1 MSEEQKIK
9 TIEADELLNRV
20 AELREQGYR
29 LVQLGCTRLKYF
41 ELNYS
46 FDRDLKFVN
55 LRLNILPGFEV
66 NSITSIYEGAFL
78 YENEIHDLFGVKF
91 RHINIDYSGNLYK
104 TAVKTPFDCEKDER

>member
-9 TIEADELLNRV
+9 TIEVDELLNRV
-20 AELREQGYR
+20 AELKEQGYR
-29 LVQLGCTRLKYF
+29 IVQMSCTRLKYF

-46 FDRDLKFVN
+46 FDKDMKFVN
-55 LRLNILPGFEV
+55 LRLNIIPGYEV

-91 RHINIDYSGNLYK
+91 KHINIDYNGSLYK
-104 TAVKTPFDCEKDER
+104 TAKKAPFACDGEEK

>member
-1 MSEEQKIK
+1 MSEEQRLK
-9 TIEADELLNRV
+9 TIEVDELLNRV
-20 AELREQGYR
+20 AELHEQGYR
-29 LVQLGCTRLKYF
+29 LVQLGCTKLKYF

-46 FDRDLKFVN
+46 FDKDLKFVN

-91 RHINIDYSGNLYK
+91 RHINIDYKGTLYK
-104 TAVKTPFDCEKDER
+104 TAVKTPFDCDNEQK

>member
-1 MSEEQKIK
+1 MGEEQNIK
-9 TIEADELLNRV
+9 TIEVDELLNRV
-20 AELREQGYR
+20 AEIYKQGYR
-29 LVQLGCTRLKYF
+29 LVQMGCTKLKYF

-46 FDRDLKFVN
+46 FDKDLKFTN

-91 RHINIDYSGNLYK
+91 RHINIDYNGTLYK
-104 TAVKTPFDCEKDER
+104 TAVKTPFDCDKDEK

>member
-1 MSEEQKIK
+1 MGEEQRIRI
-9 TIEADELLNRV
+9 TEADELLNMV
-20 AELREQGYR
+20 TELSKQGYR
-29 LVQLGCTRLKYF
+29 LVQMGCTKLKYF

-46 FDRDLKFVN
+46 FDKDLEFIN
-55 LRLNILPGFEV
+55 LRLNILPEYEV

-104 TAVKTPFDCEKDER
+104 TTVKTPFDCDKDEK

>member
-1 MSEEQKIK
+1 MGEEQRIK
-9 TIEADELLNRV
+9 TIEADELLNKV
-20 AELREQGYR
+20 TELSQQGYR
-29 LVQLGCTRLKYF
+29 LVQMGCTKLKYF

-46 FDRDLKFVN
+46 FDKDMEFIN
-55 LRLNILPGFEV
+55 LRLNILPEYEV

-104 TAVKTPFDCEKDER
+104 IAVKTPFDCDKDEK